1 MDLVILLPAKS
12 NCKRQQN
19 TSFSA
24 WHKLKQW
31 HGIWCPQCA
40 WVQVV
45 LEPIKRLCNKK
56 WIIHAVL
63 ETSPFVRH
71 IEYKNVCQLQIDS
84 SVERECIIFHTNSR
98 YVIHDTLSCNGK
110 HFLQPNICDTFLCT
124 PFWKRSHYI
133 RNIYVEHAGCIKY
146 FST

>member
-110 HFLQPNICDTFLCT
+110 HFFTTQHLRHFFVHSILKAFPLHKKHLC
-124 PFWKRSHYI
+124 RACRLH
-133 RNIYVEHAGCIKY
+133 
-146 FST
+146 